1 MKTIVIVNP
10 AAGNGN
16 AAKKWKNFK
25 KDIQFPYDLVIT
37 DCEGHA
43 EQTVKALHD
52 DSEPVLVIGFGG
64 DGTMREIIAGA
75 AGASHIIIG
84 SVAAGSGNDFCRG
97 FYSFK
102 DAASVGL
109 FLQNQ
114 SSSQHDLGEFMD
126 SGTFQFA
133 SSSGIGFDAEIC
145 ALVNR
150 SGVKKGLNKIG
161 AGKLVYMLYV
171 IRTLFRFEKFNLS
184 VEMDGVEHRFK
195 DVWLATANNQPFF
208 GGGMKISPDS
218 KTGDGVLELTIV
230 SGISRLKLLLVFG
243 TVFNGTHTKFKEV
256 VQLSGSS
263 FRLKTD
269 RQVYRHIDGD
279 YAGKSPGNEFV
290 EYGVSKSRWNA
301 INKGKKEDVL

>member
-16 AAKKWKNFK
+16 AAKKWHTFK
-25 KDIQFPYDLVIT
+25 RDLQFPYELVIT
-37 DCEGHA
+37 EYAGHA
-43 EQTVKALHD
+43 QKAVRAYRD
-52 DSEPVLVIGFGG
+52 DAESCLIIGFGG

-75 AGASHIIIG
+75 AGATNMIIG

-102 DAASVGL
+102 DAAAVSL
-109 FLQNQ
+109 FLQGI
-114 SSSQHDLGEFMD
+114 SSSQHDLGEFRD
-126 SGTFQFA
+126 VETYQFA
-133 SSSGIGFDAEIC
+133 SSSGIGFDAEIS
-145 ALVNR
+145 AMVNR
-150 SGVKKGLNKIG
+150 SWAKKGLNKIR
-161 AGKLVYMLYV
+161 AGKLVYLLYV
-171 IRTLFRFEKFNLS
+171 IRTLFRFEKFDLV
-184 VEMDGVEHRFK
+184 VEMNGIEQSFT
-195 DVWLATANNQPFF
+195 DVWLATANNQPYF
-208 GGGMKISPDS
+208 GGGMKISPNS

-256 VQLSGSS
+256 VQLSGSR

-279 YAGKSPGNEFV
+279 YAGKSPEHKFI
-290 EYGVSKSRWNA
+290 EYGVGASRWNA
-301 INKGKKEDVL
+301 ITNGKKEDVL